1 MHNEFGDTKLLYT
14 EAELQALGLGSRST
28 LRKYKLSG
36 QLVPLKLGKM
46 IRYRKEDVLA
56 FIERQVGVEENV

>member
-14 EAELQALGLGSRST
+14 EAELQAMGLGSRST

>member
-1 MHNEFGDTKLLYT
+1 VHNEFGDTKLLYT

-28 LRKYKLSG
+28 LRKYKMSG